1 VKNNS
6 EKFVKLVANLFLN
19 LTKEIF
25 KMSINLKNLV
35 SVLEAKWIGTEAAIF
50 IDHISID
57 SRSLQ
62 NGSQTLFFAL
72 SGVNNDAHLYISELI
87 DKGVQ
92 NFVVQYIPE
101 SFEGKANFLV
111 VKNTLNALQHFA
123 AYYRHLFDFPIIGL
137 TGSNGKTIVKEWLNF
152 LLSPDYNI
160 IRSPKSYNSQVGVP
174 LSVIAINEKHNLG
187 IFEAGISTVNEM
199 DKLEKIIKPTIGV
212 LTNIGTAHDEG
223 FLNLIQK
230 IDEKLLLFKDCPVI
244 IYQKNETVDSCLSQF
259 AAEYMLHPRKLFSWS
274 FMDKTAD
281 VFILKKENKN
291 DKTRIEYQYKNEIF
305 DLEIPFQDS
314 ASIENAISCLL
325 VLLHFEYDAATI
337 QNRMQMLYPVEMRLE
352 VKNGINNCS
361 IIDDSYSSDF
371 QSLKIALDFLES
383 QKKNASKTVILSDI
397 FQSGFSN
404 EELYSKVAQLI
415 SDNKINRVIGIG
427 STISS
432 FRDKFSNCIT
442 FQNTAEFMAHFESLN
457 FANETILIK
466 GARSFQFEEIVT
478 LLEEKT
484 HETILEIN
492 LDSISHNLNFFKSK
506 LANDVKIMVM
516 VKAFGYGNGGLEIA
530 KLLEH
535 HKVDYLGVAFADE
548 GISLKNGGIKLP
560 IMVLNPESTSFP
572 SIIQYQLEPEIYS
585 VKGLN
590 AFLKIAREKN
600 LKDFPIHIKLDTGMH
615 RLGFE
620 ENTLNELI
628 QTLKGNT
635 TVKVQSVLSH
645 LATSDDMNHYD
656 FVISQIKLFEKLS
669 SRLISELNINPIRH
683 ILNTSG
689 ISNFPDAQFN
699 MVRLGIG
706 LYGVSNDPAEQKYL
720 ENVGTLKSIISQV
733 RTIPAGDSVGY
744 GRRFMAEKP
753 TKIATIPIGYAD
765 GISRLWGNGVGY
777 VLIKNQK
784 ASIVGSVCMD
794 MLMVDVTEIDCKEG
808 DSVIIFGES
817 PTVTEIA
824 DALKTI
830 PYEILTSISQRVK
843 RVFFR

>member
-1 VKNNS
+1 
-6 EKFVKLVANLFLN
+6 
-19 LTKEIF
+19 
-25 KMSINLKNLV
+25 MSINLKSLIPVFNAEWKG
-35 SVLEAKWIGTEAAIF
+35 SDSDIF

-62 NGSQTLFFAL
+62 NGPQTLFIAL

-87 DKGVQ
+87 SNGVD
-92 NFVVQYIPE
+92 NFVVQYIPDNCA
-101 SFEGKANFLV
+101 GKANFLV
-111 VKNTLNALQHFA
+111 VKNTLEALQQFA
-123 AYYRHLFDFPIIGL
+123 AYYRNLFDFPVIGL

-174 LSVIAINEKHNLG
+174 LSVVSINEKHNLG

-199 DKLEKIIKPTIGV
+199 IKLEKIIKPNIGV
-212 LTNIGTAHDEG
+212 LTNIGSAHDEG
-223 FLNLIQK
+223 FENLEQK
-230 IDEKLLLFKDCPVI
+230 INEKLLLFKASTVI
-244 IYQKNETVDSCLSQF
+244 IYQNNELVDQCLKSF
-259 AAEYMLHPRKLFSWS
+259 CGEYPLKDRKLVSWS
-274 FMDKTAD
+274 FTDHTAD
-281 VFILKKENKN
+281 VFILKKESKN
-291 DKTRIEYQYKNEIF
+291 DLTDIQYRYQNEVF
-305 DLEIPFQDS
+305 DLRIPFSDS

-325 VLLHFEYDAATI
+325 LMLCFEYDAETI
-337 QNRMQMLYPVEMRLE
+337 QNRFEHLYPVHMRLE

-383 QKKNASKTVILSDI
+383 QQKKNASKTIILSDI

-415 SDNKINRVIGIG
+415 SDNKISRVIGIG
-427 STISS
+427 ATISS
-432 FRDKFSNCIT
+432 FKDKFSNCIT
-442 FQNTAEFMAHFESLN
+442 FQNTAEFVAQIESLE
-457 FANETILIK
+457 FRNETILIK
-466 GARSFQFEEIVT
+466 GARSFQFEEIVS

-492 LDSISHNLNFFKSK
+492 LNSISHNLNYYKTK
-506 LANDVKIMVM
+506 LESGVKLMVM

-572 SIIQYQLEPEIYS
+572 SIIQYHLEPEIYS
-585 VKGLN
+585 IKGLK
-590 AFLKIAREKN
+590 AFLKIAKEKN

-620 ENTLNELI
+620 ENTLDELI
-628 QTLKGNT
+628 ETLRGNS
-635 TVKVQSVLSH
+635 TVKVKTVLSH
-645 LATSDDMNHYD
+645 LATSDEERHFD
-656 FVISQIKLFEKLS
+656 FVRAQIHLFDQLS
-669 SRLISELNINPIRH
+669 SKLISELNIDPIRH

-744 GRRFMAEKP
+744 GRRFMAEKE
-753 TKIATIPIGYAD
+753 TRIATIPIGYAD
-765 GISRLWGNGVGY
+765 GISRLWGNQVGY
-777 VLIKNQK
+777 VVIKNQK
-784 ASIVGSVCMD
+784 AFILGSVCMD
-794 MLMVDVTEIDCKEG
+794 MLMVDVSHIDCKEG

-817 PTVTEIA
+817 PTVIEIA
-824 DALKTI
+824 TALKTI
-830 PYEILTSISQRVK
+830 PYEIMTSISQRVK

>member
-1 VKNNS
+1 
-6 EKFVKLVANLFLN
+6 
-19 LTKEIF
+19 
-25 KMSINLKNLV
+25 MSINLKSLV
-35 SVLEAKWIGTEAAIF
+35 SVLNAERTGPETDIF
-50 IDHISID
+50 IEHISID

-87 DKGVQ
+87 EKGVQ
-92 NFVVQYIPE
+92 NFVVEYIPE
-101 SFEGKANFLV
+101 NCHGKANFLI
-111 VKNTLNALQHFA
+111 VKSTLEALQKFA
-123 AYYRHLFDFPIIGL
+123 AYHRNLFDFPIIGL

-187 IFEAGISTVNEM
+187 IFEAGISTGNEM
-199 DKLEKIIKPTIGV
+199 DKLEKIIRPTIGV

-223 FLNLIQK
+223 FLNLVQK
-230 IDEKLLLFKDCPVI
+230 IDEKLLLFKESPVI
-244 IYQKNETVDSCLSQF
+244 IYQKNEIVDSCLSQF

-274 FMDKTAD
+274 YTDKSAD

-291 DKTRIEYQYKNEIF
+291 ETTVIQYRYQKQKF
-305 DLEIPFQDS
+305 DLKIPFSDS

-325 VLLHFEYDAATI
+325 VLLYFDYDSVVI
-337 QNRMQMLYPVEMRLE
+337 QSRMQGLYPVEMRLE
-352 VKNGINNCS
+352 VKNGIHNCS

-404 EELYSKVAQLI
+404 EELYSKVSQLI
-415 SDNKINRVIGIG
+415 ADNKVNRVIGIG
-427 STISS
+427 ATISS
-432 FRDKFSNCIT
+432 FKNKFSNCIT
-442 FQNTAEFMAHFESLN
+442 YQNTAEFINDFENLN

-466 GARSFQFEEIVT
+466 GARSFQFEEIVS

-492 LDSISHNLNFFKSK
+492 LNSISHNLNFFKSK

-548 GISLKNGGIKLP
+548 GISLKKGGIKLP
-560 IMVLNPESTSFP
+560 IMVLNPESTSFS

-585 VKGLN
+585 IKGLN

-620 ENTLNELI
+620 ENTIDELI
-628 QTLKGNT
+628 ATLKGNS
-635 TVKVQSVLSH
+635 TVRIQSILSH
-645 LATSDDMNHYD
+645 MATSDDMKHYE
-656 FVISQIKLFEKLS
+656 FALSQIKLFERLS
-669 SRLISELNINPIRH
+669 SKLMSELGVNPIRH

-689 ISNFPDAQFN
+689 ISNFPDAQYN

-706 LYGVSNDPAEQKYL
+706 LYGFSNDPSEQKYL

-744 GRRFMAEKP
+744 GRRFMAEKE

-765 GISRLWGNGVGY
+765 GVSRLWGNQVGY
-777 VLIKNQK
+777 VTIKNQK

-794 MLMVDVTEIDCKEG
+794 MLMVDVSSIDCKEG

-817 PTVTEIA
+817 PNVIEMA
-824 DALKTI
+824 NALKTI

>member
-1 VKNNS
+1 
-6 EKFVKLVANLFLN
+6 
-19 LTKEIF
+19 
-25 KMSINLKNLV
+25 MSINLKSLV
-35 SVLEAKWIGTEAAIF
+35 SVLNAKWIGSDADVL

-72 SGVNNDAHLYISELI
+72 AGINNDAHLFIPDLI
-87 DKGVQ
+87 ENKVQ

-101 SFEGKANFLV
+101 GYAGKANFLV
-111 VKNTLNALQHFA
+111 VENTLWALQEFA
-123 AYYRHLFDFPIIGL
+123 AYYRNLFHFPVIGL

-199 DKLEKIIKPTIGV
+199 VKLEKIIKPNIGV
-212 LTNIGTAHDEG
+212 LTSIGSAHDEG
-223 FLNLIQK
+223 FENLVQK

-244 IYQKNETVDSCLSQF
+244 IYQKNEVVDSCLSQF
-259 AAEYMLHPRKLFSWS
+259 VAEYMLHPRKLFSWS
-274 FMDKTAD
+274 FTDQNAD
-281 VFILKKENKN
+281 VFIEKREHRN
-291 DKTRIEYQYKNEIF
+291 DHTFIQYQYKNETF
-305 DLEIPFQDS
+305 NLEIPFNDS
-314 ASIENAISCLL
+314 ASVENAISCLL
-325 VLLHFEYDAATI
+325 VLLNFNYDQETI
-337 QNRMQMLYPVEMRLE
+337 QNRIEMLYPVRMRLE

-383 QKKNASKTVILSDI
+383 QKKKGASKTVILSDI
-397 FQSGFSN
+397 FQSGFTN

-415 SDNKINRVIGIG
+415 LDNKINRIIGIG
-427 STISS
+427 TTISS
-432 FRDKFSNCIT
+432 FADQFPNST
-442 FQNTAEFMAHFESLN
+442 MFDNTADFIAEIDNLN
-457 FANETILIK
+457 FNNETILIK
-466 GARSFQFEEIVT
+466 GARSFQFEEIVS

-492 LDSISHNLNFFKSK
+492 LDAISHNFNYYKSK
-506 LANDVKIMVM
+506 LAPNVKMMVM

-548 GISLKNGGIKLP
+548 GIALKNGGIKLP

-585 VKGLN
+585 LKGLN

-600 LKDFPIHIKLDTGMH
+600 LKDYPIHIKMDTGMH

-620 ENTLNELI
+620 SNTIDELI
-628 QTLKGNT
+628 ATLKGNS
-635 TVKVQSVLSH
+635 TVRVQSILSH
-645 LATSDDMNHYD
+645 LATSDDPKHFD
-656 FVISQIKLFEKLS
+656 FVRQQIALFEKLS
-669 SRLISELNINPIRH
+669 SKLMAELNINPIRH
-683 ILNTSG
+683 TLNTSG
-689 ISNFPDAQFN
+689 ISNFPDAQYS

-720 ENVGTLKSIISQV
+720 ENVGTLKSIISQI

-744 GRRFMAEKP
+744 GRRFMADAA

-765 GISRLWGNGVGY
+765 GIARLWGNEVGY
-777 VLIKNQK
+777 VTIKNQK
-784 ASIVGSVCMD
+784 AKIVGSVCMD
-794 MLMVDVTEIDCKEG
+794 MLMVNVSDIECKEG

-817 PTVTEIA
+817 PTVIEMA
-824 DALKTI
+824 VALKTI
-830 PYEILTSISQRVK
+830 PYEIMTSISQRVK

>member
-1 VKNNS
+1 
-6 EKFVKLVANLFLN
+6 
-19 LTKEIF
+19 
-25 KMSINLKNLV
+25 MSINLKSLV
-35 SVLEAKWIGTEAAIF
+35 SVLNAERTGPETDIF
-50 IDHISID
+50 IEHISID

-87 DKGVQ
+87 EKGVQ
-92 NFVVQYIPE
+92 NFVVEYIPE
-101 SFEGKANFLV
+101 NCHGKANFLI
-111 VKNTLNALQHFA
+111 VKSTLEALQKFA
-123 AYYRHLFDFPIIGL
+123 AYHRNLFDFPVIGL

-187 IFEAGISTVNEM
+187 IFEAGISTANEM
-199 DKLEKIIKPTIGV
+199 DKLEKIIRPTIGV

-223 FLNLIQK
+223 FLNLVQK
-230 IDEKLLLFKDCPVI
+230 IDEKLLLFKESPVI
-244 IYQKNETVDSCLSQF
+244 IYQKNEIVDSCLSQF

-274 FMDKTAD
+274 YTDKSAD

-291 DKTRIEYQYKNEIF
+291 ETTVIQYRYQKQKF
-305 DLEIPFQDS
+305 DLKIPFSDS

-325 VLLHFEYDAATI
+325 VLLYFDYDSVVI
-337 QNRMQMLYPVEMRLE
+337 QSRMQGLYPVEMRLE
-352 VKNGINNCS
+352 VKNGIHNCS

-404 EELYSKVAQLI
+404 EELYSKVSQLI
-415 SDNKINRVIGIG
+415 ADNKVNRVIGIG
-427 STISS
+427 ATISS
-432 FRDKFSNCIT
+432 FKNKFSNCIT
-442 FQNTAEFMAHFESLN
+442 YQNTAEFINDFENLN

-466 GARSFQFEEIVT
+466 GARSFQFEEIVS

-492 LDSISHNLNFFKSK
+492 LNSISHNLNFFKSK

-560 IMVLNPESTSFP
+560 IMVLNPESTSFS

-585 VKGLN
+585 IKGLN

-620 ENTLNELI
+620 ENTIDELI
-628 QTLKGNT
+628 ATLKGNS
-635 TVKVQSVLSH
+635 TVRIQSILSH
-645 LATSDDMNHYD
+645 MATSDDMKHYD
-656 FVISQIKLFEKLS
+656 FAISQIKLFERLS
-669 SRLISELNINPIRH
+669 SKLMSELGVNPIRH

-689 ISNFPDAQFN
+689 ISNFPDAQYN

-706 LYGVSNDPAEQKYL
+706 LYGFSNDPSEQKYL

-744 GRRFMAEKP
+744 GRRFMAEKE

-765 GISRLWGNGVGY
+765 GVSRLWGNQVGY
-777 VLIKNQK
+777 VTIKNQK

-794 MLMVDVTEIDCKEG
+794 MLMVDVSSIDCKEG

-817 PTVTEIA
+817 PTVIEMA
-824 DALKTI
+824 NALKTI

>member
-1 VKNNS
+1 
-6 EKFVKLVANLFLN
+6 
-19 LTKEIF
+19 
-25 KMSINLKNLV
+25 MSIDLKNLIP
-35 SVLEAKWIGTEAAIF
+35 VLQAEWIGFNTATF
-50 IDHISID
+50 VDHVSID

-62 NGSQTLFFAL
+62 NGSKTLFIAL
-72 SGVNNDAHLYISELI
+72 SGVNNDAHLYIPELI
-87 DKGVQ
+87 EKGVQ

-101 SFEGKANFLV
+101 NSKGKANFLV
-111 VKNTLNALQHFA
+111 VKNSLNALQQFA
-123 AYYRHLFDFPIIGL
+123 AYYRDLFHFPIIGL

-187 IFEAGISTVNEM
+187 IFEAGISMVNEM
-199 DKLEKIIKPTIGV
+199 THLEQIIKPNIGV
-212 LTNIGTAHDEG
+212 LTNIGSAHDEG
-223 FLNLIQK
+223 FQSLEQK
-230 IDEKLLLFKDCPVI
+230 ISEKLQLFKRAAVI
-244 IYQKNETVDSCLSQF
+244 IYQKSELVDGCLASFLKENQ
-259 AAEYMLHPRKLFSWS
+259 LQDRVLFSWS
-274 FMDKTAD
+274 FTDKTAD
-281 VFILKKENKN
+281 VFILKKESKN
-291 DKTRIEYQYKNEIF
+291 DKTIIQYQYQNGIF

-314 ASIENAISCLL
+314 ASIENGISCLL
-325 VLLHFEYDAATI
+325 VLLYFKYDAATI
-337 QNRMQMLYPVEMRLE
+337 QNRMQLLYPVEMRLE

-383 QKKNASKTVILSDI
+383 QNKNASKTVILSDI

-415 SDNKINRVIGIG
+415 TDNKVNRVIGIG
-427 STISS
+427 NTISS
-432 FRDKFSNCIT
+432 FSDKFSNAVM
-442 FQNTAEFMAHFESLN
+442 FQTTADFIASFESLN

-492 LDSISHNLNFFKSK
+492 LNSISHNLNFFKAK
-506 LANDVKIMVM
+506 LASQVKMMVM

-530 KLLEH
+530 KLLEY

-548 GISLKNGGIKLP
+548 GISLRNGGIQLP

-600 LKDFPIHIKLDTGMH
+600 LKDYPIHIKLDTGMH

-620 ENTLNELI
+620 ENTIDELI
-628 QTLKGNT
+628 ATLKGNS
-635 TVKVQSVLSH
+635 TVRIQSILSH
-645 LATSDDMNHYD
+645 LATSDDMNHYE
-656 FVISQIKLFEKLS
+656 FVLSQVRLFERLS
-669 SRLISELNINPIRH
+669 SKLMSELDINPIRH

-689 ISNFPDAQFN
+689 ISNFPDAQYN

-706 LYGVSNDPAEQKYL
+706 LYGVSNDPLEQKYL

-744 GRRFMAEKP
+744 GRRFMAQKE

-765 GISRLWGNGVGY
+765 GISRLWGNQVGY
-777 VLIKNQK
+777 VNIKNQK
-784 ASIVGSVCMD
+784 APIVGSICMD
-794 MLMVDVTEIDCKEG
+794 MLMVDVSEMDCKEG
-808 DSVIIFGES
+808 DSVVIFGEN

>member
-1 VKNNS
+1 
-6 EKFVKLVANLFLN
+6 
-19 LTKEIF
+19 
-25 KMSINLKNLV
+25 MSINLKSLIP
-35 SVLEAKWIGTEAAIF
+35 VLEAKWVGSDADIF
-50 IDHISID
+50 VDHISID

-62 NGSQTLFFAL
+62 NGSKTLFIAL
-72 SGVNNDAHLYISELI
+72 SGVNNDAHLYIEELI
-87 DKGVQ
+87 EKGVQ
-92 NFVVQYIPE
+92 NFAVQYIPE
-101 SFEGKANFLV
+101 NVKDKVNFLV
-111 VKNTLNALQHFA
+111 VKNTLNALQQFA
-123 AYYRHLFDFPIIGL
+123 AYYRNLFDFPVIGL

-199 DKLEKIIKPTIGV
+199 EKLEKIIKPNIGV
-212 LTNIGTAHDEG
+212 LTSIGSAHDEG
-223 FLNLIQK
+223 FLNLVQK
-230 IDEKLLLFKDCPVI
+230 IDEKLLLFKDCPII
-244 IYQKNETVDSCLSQF
+244 IYQKTEVVESCLTQF
-259 AAEYMLHPRKLFSWS
+259 VAEYMIHPRKLFSWS
-274 FMDKTAD
+274 FTDNSAD
-281 VFILKKENKN
+281 VFILKKETKN
-291 DKTRIEYQYKNEIF
+291 ESTSIQYQYKNEIS
-305 DLEIPFQDS
+305 DLEIPFNDS

-325 VLLHFEYDAATI
+325 VLLYFKYDSKTI
-337 QNRMQMLYPVEMRLE
+337 QNRMQLLYPVKMRLE

-383 QKKNASKTVILSDI
+383 QQKKNATKTVILSDI

-404 EELYSKVAQLI
+404 EELYSKVSQLI

-427 STISS
+427 PTISS
-432 FRDKFSNCIT
+432 FAAKFSNCMI
-442 FQNTAEFMAHFESLN
+442 FQNTADFINEIEKLN
-457 FANETILIK
+457 FHNETILVK
-466 GARSFQFEEIVT
+466 GARSFQFEEIVS

-484 HETILEIN
+484 HETVLEIN
-492 LDSISHNLNFFKSK
+492 LDSISHNLNYYKSK

-572 SIIQYQLEPEIYS
+572 SIIQYKLEPEIYS
-585 VKGLN
+585 LKGLN

-600 LKDFPIHIKLDTGMH
+600 LKDFPIHIKMDTGMH

-620 ENTLNELI
+620 ENTIDELI
-628 QTLKGNT
+628 ETLRNNSS
-635 TVKVQSVLSH
+635 VRVQSILSH
-645 LATSDDMNHYD
+645 LATSDDPKHFG
-656 FVISQIKLFEKLS
+656 FVEKQIGLFEKLS
-669 SRLISELNINPIRH
+669 SKLMTELNINPIRH

-689 ISNFPDAQFN
+689 ISNFPNAQYN

-706 LYGVSNDPAEQKYL
+706 LYGVSNDSSEQKYL

-733 RTIPAGDSVGY
+733 RTIPSGDSVGY
-744 GRRFMAEKP
+744 GRRFMAEKE

-765 GISRLWGNGVGY
+765 GIARLWGNEVGF
-777 VLIKNQK
+777 VTIKNQK
-784 ASIVGSVCMD
+784 AKIVGSVCMD
-794 MLMVDVTEIDCKEG
+794 MLMVDVSHIDCKEG

-817 PTVTEIA
+817 PTVIEMA
-824 DALKTI
+824 EALKTI
-830 PYEILTSISQRVK
+830 PYEIMTSISQRVK